1 MNERITHYCENY
13 LLRTIAAAYES
24 NDEEATGLAGELSEI
39 VDSGKYRN
47 GDLLDPDDIDLIER
61 LNAVIPIPGG
71 PAL

>member
-24 NDEEATGLAGELSEI
+24 NDEEATGLAGELSVI
-39 VDSGKYRN
+39 VDSGKYRD
-47 GDLLDPDDIDLIER
+47 GDPLDPDDVDLIER

>member
-13 LLRTIAAAYES
+13 LLRTIVIAYKS
-24 NDEEATGLAGELSEI
+24 DNEEATGLAGELSAI
-39 VDSGKYRN
+39 VDSGKYRD
-47 GDLLDPDDIDLIER
+47 GDPLDPDDIDLIER

>member
-13 LLRTIAAAYES
+13 ILQTIAAAYES
-24 NDEEATGLAGELSEI
+24 NDEEATGLAGELSAI

-47 GDLLDPDDIDLIER
+47 GDLLGSDDIGLIER

-71 PAL
+71 PVL

>member
-13 LLRTIAAAYES
+13 LLRTITAAYES
-24 NDEEATGLAGELSEI
+24 NDEEAPGLAGELSEI
-39 VDSGKYRN
+39 VDSRKYRD

-71 PAL
+71 PEL